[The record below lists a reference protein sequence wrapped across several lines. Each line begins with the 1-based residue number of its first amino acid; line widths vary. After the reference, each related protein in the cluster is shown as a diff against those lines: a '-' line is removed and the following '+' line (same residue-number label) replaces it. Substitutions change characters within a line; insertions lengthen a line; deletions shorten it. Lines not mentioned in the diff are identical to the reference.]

1 MAGGLFRGIEYRGGW
16 IRMDRLKKLGKILDR
31 ILDFF
36 SFLVCAI
43 IVVITSAVCVNVI
56 MRYVFNRPI
65 IGVEEIT
72 EQLLLFITFLGTAWL
87 LRKEGHVSVDF
98 VVIKL
103 SPRTQAILGI
113 IGSLFGVLISLALT
127 WYGTKVTW
135 ANFVKGAY
143 FSTIL
148 ELPKAPFFAVIP
160 LGSFFL
166 LVQFLRRIASSIQKM
181 APRAS

>member
-1 MAGGLFRGIEYRGGW
+1 
-16 IRMDRLKKLGKILDR
+16 MDFLKKLGKVFDHILA
-31 ILDFF
+31 FF

-43 IVVITSAVCVNVI
+43 IVVITLAVCVNVI

-87 LRKEGHVSVDF
+87 LKNEGHVTVDF
-98 VVIKL
+98 VVIRL
-103 SPRTQAILGI
+103 SPRTQAILTI
-113 IGSLFGVLISLALT
+113 ISSLFGVLISLAFT
-127 WYGTKVTW
+127 WYGTKVAW

-166 LVQFLRRIASSIQKM
+166 LVQFLRRIVNTVQKM
-181 APRAS
+181 GPGTSKQITF

>member
-1 MAGGLFRGIEYRGGW
+1 MEF
-16 IRMDRLKKLGKILDR
+16 LKKLGKVLDR
-31 ILDFF
+31 ILGFF

-43 IVVITSAVCVNVI
+43 IVVITLAVCLNVI

-87 LRKEGHVSVDF
+87 LKNEGHVTVDF
-98 VVIKL
+98 VVIRL
-103 SPRTQAILGI
+103 SPRTQAILNI
-113 IGSLFGVLISLALT
+113 ISSLFGVLISLALT

-166 LVQFLRRIASSIQKM
+166 LIQFLRRIVNTIQKM
-181 APRAS
+181 GPGTSKQITF

>member
-1 MAGGLFRGIEYRGGW
+1 MELF
-16 IRMDRLKKLGKILDR
+16 KKLGKILDR

-43 IVVITSAVCVNVI
+43 IVVITLAVCVNVI

-87 LRKEGHVSVDF
+87 LKNEGHVTVDF

-103 SPRTQAILGI
+103 SPRTQAVLSI
-113 IGSLFGVLISLALT
+113 ISSLFGVLISLALT

-135 ANFVKGAY
+135 SNFVKGAY

-166 LVQFLRRIASSIQKM
+166 LVQFLRRIVNTIQKM
-181 APRAS
+181 GPGTSKQITF